1 MSDTDRKQTLI
12 ILGASGDLT
21 ARLLL
26 PGLGSAL
33 KQGLADGLLLI
44 GSGTSDWSDE
54 DWQQRVREAFDGAG
68 HDGDVC
74 RAVAERATYV
84 QADATDSE
92 DLASLVGE
100 AEGSP
105 IIYFALSPAITEKVC
120 QALTEVDLPD
130 DTRLVLEKPFGND
143 QESAAELNDLLATMV
158 PEDRIHRVD
167 HFLGFSTVL
176 NVIGLR
182 FASRLIEPLLNRDH
196 VEEVEIVWDESL
208 GLEGRA
214 GYYDQAGALV
224 DMIQSHLLQV
234 LSILTMEPPSA
245 LNPTEV
251 RDGTAR
257 VLRATRIWNED
268 PEGSTR
274 RARYTA
280 GEVDGE
286 TLPDYAAEEDVDP
299 DRHTETLAEIVVE
312 VNDWRWRGVPFRLR
326 SGKALG
332 SPRKEAVFTFRPTP
346 RLPDGLKGCDS
357 PDRLRIGL
365 GFGEGHLSLDLN
377 ANGPGDPERIDSV
390 TLDTSFG
397 AGDLSE
403 YGEVLKG
410 VLQDDPTFSVR
421 GDAAVECWRI
431 IAPVR
436 EAWAEDRVPLDE
448 YEAGSTGPPGW
459 PDGAGAADDRKAA
472 AAEDS

>member
-1 MSDTDRKQTLI
+1 MSETDRRQTLI

-26 PGLGSAL
+26 PGLGSVL
-33 KQGLADGLLLI
+33 EQGLADDLLLI
-44 GSGTSDWSDE
+44 GSGTSDWSEE
-54 DWQQRVREAFDGAG
+54 DWQGRVREAFDGAG
-68 HDGDVC
+68 HDGDAC
-74 RAVAERATYV
+74 RDVAERATYV
-84 QADATDSE
+84 QADATDSDE
-92 DLASLVGE
+92 LASLIDE

-105 IIYFALSPAITEKVC
+105 IIYFALSPAVAGKAC
-120 QALTEVDLPD
+120 QALTEVDLPEG
-130 DTRLVLEKPFGND
+130 TRLVLEKPFGSD
-143 QESAAELNDLLATMV
+143 QESATELNELLSKLV

-182 FASRLIEPLLNRDH
+182 FANRLIEPLLNRDH
-196 VEEVEIVWDESL
+196 VEKVEIVWDESL

-214 GYYDQAGALV
+214 GYYDGAGAMV

-245 LNPTEV
+245 LNASEV

-257 VLRATRIWNED
+257 VLRSTRIWDDD

-280 GEVDGE
+280 GEVGEE
-286 TLPDYAAEEDVDP
+286 TLPDYADEDGVDP

-312 VNDWRWRGVPFRLR
+312 VNNWRWRGVPFRLR

-332 SPRKEAVFTFRPTP
+332 SPRKEAIFTFRPTP

-357 PDRLRIGL
+357 PDRLRVGL
-365 GFGEGHLSLDLN
+365 GFGEGHLFLDLN
-377 ANGPGDPERIDSV
+377 VNGPGDPEQIDTA

-410 VLQDDPTFSVR
+410 VLEDDPTFSVR

-431 IAPVR
+431 IEPVR
-436 EAWAEDRVPLDE
+436 RAWAEDRVPLNK
-448 YEAGSTGPPGW
+448 YEAGSVGPVGW
-459 PDGAGAADDRKAA
+459 PDDESRSDRET